1 MRKQWMHIG
10 KKQTHR
16 YIAGFFAILM
26 SYQAISPCLDTA
38 ANELHKVHLADT
50 LGKYY
55 GQDIQPK
62 LPLNT
67 ETVNTDTKEKV
78 KKEALVHAPS
88 STYEKEQEIIEQ
100 RSENSK
106 TYQLDDGTYI
116 SEVYFEPIHKKEG
129 NAFVEIDNQLE
140 KTISLY
146 DGTPIYENK
155 DGVYEFRVADDTM
168 QMCDETGHEL
178 TLIHGEAEVSLYDVK
193 ENVILYS
200 EAYPN
205 MDMEYR
211 LSGNRVGINFYINGT
226 LATNPLYD
234 RKR

>member
-78 KKEALVHAPS
+78 KKEAQVYPS
-88 STYEKEQEIIEQ
+88 SSAYDEKQELVEQRKAADDKLRIAVTKGFRKKILSRYEKECRWIE
-100 RSENSK
+100 
-106 TYQLDDGTYI
+106 
-116 SEVYFEPIHKKEG
+116 KKQK
-129 NAFVEIDNQLE
+129 DLE
-140 KTISLY
+140 L
-146 DGTPIYENK
+146 
-155 DGVYEFRVADDTM
+155 RLR
-168 QMCDETGHEL
+168 QQ
-178 TLIHGEAEVSLYDVK
+178 GEAIINSIRDEHK
-193 ENVILYS
+193 EEKIT
-200 EAYPN
+200 
-205 MDMEYR
+205 
-211 LSGNRVGINFYINGT
+211 G
-226 LATNPLYD
+226 
-234 RKR
+234 